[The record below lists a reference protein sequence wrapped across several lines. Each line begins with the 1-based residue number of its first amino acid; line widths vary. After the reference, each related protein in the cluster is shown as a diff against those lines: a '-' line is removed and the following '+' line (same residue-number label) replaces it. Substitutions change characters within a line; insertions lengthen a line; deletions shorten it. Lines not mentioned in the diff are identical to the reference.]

1 MTLQDVITSLLNRLG
16 HGRQSDTLSQEEIQH
31 WPAPA
36 LNLLLEEKLIT
47 PTALAQA
54 ITCPGC
60 PENCFKPVKSFT
72 VKLGDP
78 PRYFIVCDET
88 DYMGKIALPI
98 EQLQQWQIN
107 DKLLATWLMKKLQL
121 RTIAHPPK
129 VIGESV
135 IGSILNDHFHC
146 HIGLSRVEA
155 LSLKVN
161 QLKIPLID
169 VLFVEDDQLMI
180 DTAAIKSLAKQSLSV
195 TPKEYKSSVIERE
208 AGKLKTKAMYANW
221 QKAYRQLLKARP
233 GNSDVWYSLQLAKKP
248 IALGRSANTIRRHM
262 KG

>member
-1 MTLQDVITSLLNRLG
+1 MILQDVIASLLNRLG
-16 HGRQSDTLSQEEIQH
+16 HGQQSDTLSQEEIQH
-31 WPAPA
+31 WPSPA
-36 LNLLLEEKLIT
+36 LALLLEEKLIAT
-47 PTALAQA
+47 AALAQV

-60 PENCFKPVKSFT
+60 PENCFKPVKTLT

-78 PRYFIVCDET
+78 PRHFIACDET
-88 DYMGKIALPI
+88 DYIGKIAIRI

-107 DKLLATWLMKKLQL
+107 DKLLANWLLKKLKL
-121 RTIAHPPK
+121 RTIANPPK

-135 IGSILNDHFHC
+135 IGSILNDHYHC
-146 HIGLSRVEA
+146 HIGLSTVA
-155 LSLKVN
+155 VLSLKVN

-169 VLFVEDDQLMI
+169 VLFVEDDQLII
-180 DTAAIKSLAKQSLSV
+180 DTAAIKSLAKQSHSV
-195 TPKEYKSSVIERE
+195 TPKEYKPSVVKRE
-208 AGKLKTKAMYANW
+208 TRKLETEAMYADW

-248 IALGRSANTIRRHM
+248 IAVGRNANTIRRHM

>member
-1 MTLQDVITSLLNRLG
+1 MTLQNVITSLLNRLG
-16 HGRQSDTLSQEEIQH
+16 HGRQGDTLSQEEIQH

-36 LNLLLEEKLIT
+36 LILLLEEKLIT

-78 PRYFIVCDET
+78 PHYFIACDET
-88 DYMGKIALPI
+88 DYMGKIAI
-98 EQLQQWQIN
+98 RTEQLQQWQIN
-107 DKLLATWLMKKLQL
+107 DKLLATWLLNKLQL
-121 RTIAHPPK
+121 RTIANPPK
-129 VIGESV
+129 SIGELV

-146 HIGLSRVEA
+146 HIGLSTVEA

-169 VLFVEDDQLMI
+169 VLFVEDNQLII

-195 TPKEYKSSVIERE
+195 TPKEYKHSVVKRE
-208 AGKLKTKAMYANW
+208 TRKLETEAMYANW
-221 QKAYRQLLKARP
+221 QKAYRELKRKHP
-233 GNSDVWYSLQLAKKP
+233 KMNDTWMSKQIAKID
-248 IALGRSANTIRRHM
+248 IAQNRDSETIRKKM
-262 KG
+262 KT